1 MIREVPDPTDDFL
14 LAPKSVMTATA
25 TAMLERQ
32 SRSMIAHAMHRL
44 LHRLR
49 PYMRAYP
56 IADEPMPEHDVVWV
70 TEYDGGPERVIAEAM
85 ESTPALWMQ
94 FLPPEVCIVSRRV
107 LEKVL
112 GLSLGLNQDDV
123 IHLLAAEG
131 VNIIMSRAAQK
142 LHELE
147 DAERHGR

>member
-1 MIREVPDPTDDFL
+1 MDDDFDRL
-14 LAPKSVMTATA
+14 LGPKPSAMPATA

-56 IADEPMPEHDVVWV
+56 IADEPMPEHDMAWV
-70 TEYDGGPERVIAEAM
+70 TDFDGGPDQVIAEAM
-85 ESTPALWMQ
+85 KATPAIWLQ
-94 FLPPEVCIVSRRV
+94 FLPPEVCIVSRKS
-107 LEKVL
+107 LEHAL
-112 GLSLGLNQDDV
+112 PIGLRLNGDIIDYF
-123 IHLLAAEG
+123 AMEG
-131 VNIIMSRAAQK
+131 HNIIMARASQK

-147 DAERHGR
+147 DVERERGC